1 MWQIVGLILSI
12 LVFISLIRIFFA
24 KTIFDKLVVLDVINT
39 LVITL
44 LITLSIVWREV
55 VLADVALVYALL
67 SFIGVLYFAEYAK
80 SIH

>member
-12 LVFISLIRIFFA
+12 LIFISLIRIFLVE
-24 KTIFDKLVVLDVINT
+24 TIFDKLVILDVMNT
-39 LVITL
+39 LVVAL

-67 SFIGVLYFAEYAK
+67 SFIGMLYFVKLAK

>member
-12 LVFISLIRIFFA
+12 LIFIGLIRIFLVE
-24 KTIFDKLVVLDVINT
+24 TIFDKLVILDVINT

-44 LITLSIVWREV
+44 LITLSIVWKEI
-55 VLADVALVYALL
+55 VLTDVAIVYALL
-67 SFIGVLYFAEYAK
+67 SFIGVLYFAKYAK